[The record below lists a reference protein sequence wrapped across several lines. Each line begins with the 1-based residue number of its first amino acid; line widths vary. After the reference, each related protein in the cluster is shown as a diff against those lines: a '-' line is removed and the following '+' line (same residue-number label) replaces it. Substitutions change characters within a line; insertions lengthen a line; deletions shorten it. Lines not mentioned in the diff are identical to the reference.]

1 MPPKRFTFSIILVAL
16 ALVFWFEMFQL
27 KNVNFW
33 VEMLFASCLL
43 ASLGLYINHKNGE
56 AVNYR
61 LYYFQPVHIIA
72 GLLSAVILYGI
83 FYAGDRLAALIIPY
97 ARQQVEGIYANRQ
110 LMDVRII
117 GVLLV
122 VFIGPAEEVFWRGFI
137 QDTLQEKFGINMG
150 WIIASLV
157 YGGVHIVAWNFMLVA
172 AALVCGFFWGYI
184 FKKYKTLWPGI
195 ISHAVWDFTIFVLL
209 PIK

>member
-1 MPPKRFTFSIILVAL
+1 MQPNRFTFSIILVAA
-16 ALVFWFEMFQL
+16 ALVFWYEMFVL

-56 AVNYR
+56 AINFR
-61 LYYFQPVHIIA
+61 LYCFQPVHIIA

-83 FYAGDRLAALIIPY
+83 FYAGDRIAALILPY

-117 GVLLV
+117 AVLLV

-137 QDTLQEKFGINMG
+137 QDTLQEKYGKNRG
-150 WIIASLV
+150 WIIASV
-157 YGGVHIVAWNFMLVA
+157 AYAGVHVVAWNFMLVA
-172 AALVCGFFWGYI
+172 AALVCGLFWGYI
-184 FKKYKTLWPGI
+184 FKKYKTLWPAI
-195 ISHAVWDFTIFVLL
+195 VSHSVWDFTIFVLL
-209 PIK
+209 PIR

>member
-1 MPPKRFTFSIILVAL
+1 MSLNRFTFSIILVAF
-16 ALVFWFEMFQL
+16 ALVFWFEMFVL

-56 AVNYR
+56 AINYR

-72 GLLSAVILYGI
+72 GLLSAAILYGL
-83 FYAGDRLAALIIPY
+83 FYAGDRLAAVILPF
-97 ARQQVEGIYANRQ
+97 AKQNVESIYANRQ

-117 GVLLV
+117 AVLLV
-122 VFIGPAEEVFWRGFI
+122 VFIGPAEEVFWRGFV
-137 QDTLQEKFGINMG
+137 QDTLQEKFGRYKG
-150 WIIASLV
+150 WIIASLA
-157 YGGVHIVAWNFMLVA
+157 YAGVHLVAWNFMLFI
-172 AALVCGFFWGYI
+172 AALVCGLFWGFI
-184 FKKYKTLWPGI
+184 FLKYKTLWPAI
-195 ISHAVWDFTIFVLL
+195 ISHAVWDFTVFVLL